1 MLRVALVSHQMGIIL
16 IVSSMSRS
24 TKISSEYLSGELTIL
39 TSKSGGPGGQHVNK
53 TNTKVILKW
62 DIANSVLV
70 TEDEKMILLN
80 KLSTYS
86 TIDGVLLITAQ
97 NTRSQLQNKVEALR
111 KLDLLIKKAFTKRKK
126 RRSTKPT
133 KSSVKKRLDSKK
145 KLGEKKKLRRKL

>member
-1 MLRVALVSHQMGIIL
+1 LVSNQINIIL
-16 IVSSMSRS
+16 NIQSMSSS
-24 TKISSEYLSGELTIL
+24 TKISSEYLSGELSIL

-62 DIANSVLV
+62 DIANSALV
-70 TEDEKMILLN
+70 TEEEKLILLN
-80 KLSTYS
+80 KLSTYT
-86 TIDGVLLITAQ
+86 TIDGVLLVTAQ
-97 NTRSQLQNKVEALR
+97 NTRSQLQNKVEALK

-133 KSSVKKRLDSKK
+133 FSSVRKRLDNKK

>member
-1 MLRVALVSHQMGIIL
+1 M
-16 IVSSMSRS
+16 SSS
-24 TKISSEYLSGELTIL
+24 TKISSECLSGELIIL

-62 DIANSVLV
+62 DIANSALV
-70 TEDEKMILLN
+70 TEDERLTLLN
-80 KLSTYS
+80 KLSAYT
-86 TIDGVLLITAQ
+86 TIDGVLLVTAQ
-97 NTRSQLQNKVEALR
+97 NTRSQLQNKVEALK

-133 KSSVKKRLDSKK
+133 KSSVRKRLDNKK

>member
-1 MLRVALVSHQMGIIL
+1 M
-16 IVSSMSRS
+16 SSS
-24 TKISSEYLSGELTIL
+24 TEISSECLSGELTIL

-62 DIANSVLV
+62 DIANSALV
-70 TEDEKMILLN
+70 TEDERLILLN
-80 KLSTYS
+80 KLSTYT
-86 TIDGVLLITAQ
+86 TIDGVLLVTAQ
-97 NTRSQLQNKVEALR
+97 NTRSQLQNKVEALK

-133 KSSVKKRLDSKK
+133 FMSVRKRLDSKK

>member
-1 MLRVALVSHQMGIIL
+1 MVSNQINIIL
-16 IVSSMSRS
+16 NIQSMSSS
-24 TKISSEYLSGELTIL
+24 TKISSEYLSGELSIL

-62 DIANSVLV
+62 DIANSALV
-70 TEDEKMILLN
+70 TEEEKLILLN
-80 KLSTYS
+80 KLSTYT
-86 TIDGVLLITAQ
+86 TIDGVLLVTAQ
-97 NTRSQLQNKVEALR
+97 NTRSQLQNKVEALK

-133 KSSVKKRLDSKK
+133 FSSVRKRLDNKK

>member
-1 MLRVALVSHQMGIIL
+1 M
-16 IVSSMSRS
+16 SSSAQ
-24 TKISSEYLSGELTIL
+24 ISSKYLSGELIIL

-62 DIANSVLV
+62 DIANSTLV
-70 TEDEKMILLN
+70 TEEERLILLN
-80 KLSTYS
+80 KLSTFT
-86 TIDGVLLITAQ
+86 TIDGVLLVSAQ
-97 NTRSQLQNKVEALR
+97 NTRSQLQNKVEALK

-133 KSSVKKRLDSKK
+133 KSSVRKRLDSKK

>member
-1 MLRVALVSHQMGIIL
+1 M
-16 IVSSMSRS
+16 SSS
-24 TKISSEYLSGELTIL
+24 TKISSEYLSGELSIL

-62 DIANSVLV
+62 DIANSALV
-70 TEDEKMILLN
+70 TEEEKLILLN
-80 KLSTYS
+80 KLSTYT
-86 TIDGVLLITAQ
+86 TIDGVLLVTAQ
-97 NTRSQLQNKVEALR
+97 NTRSQLQNKVEALK

-133 KSSVKKRLDSKK
+133 FSSVRKRLDNKK